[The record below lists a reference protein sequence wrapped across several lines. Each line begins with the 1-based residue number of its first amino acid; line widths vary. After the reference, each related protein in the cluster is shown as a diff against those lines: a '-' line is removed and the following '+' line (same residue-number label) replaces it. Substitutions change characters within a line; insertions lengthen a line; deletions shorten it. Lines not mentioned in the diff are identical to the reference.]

1 MDKYQVVIIGAGPAG
16 LSAGLYTS
24 RAFLSTLILESTGT
38 GGQAATTA
46 HIENYPGFPDGIS
59 GPDLMNNME
68 KQATHFGSK
77 IEFGQVTEIKNADA
91 KEKIIVLDDGTNIQ
105 CNAIIIAAGAKP
117 NELDVPGERK
127 YRGRGVSYC
136 ATCDGAFFK
145 NKDVAVVGGGNSA
158 LEEAIFLTKF
168 TNKVYL
174 IHRRDEFRGARIL
187 QERISKQPKITTVLN
202 SIVKEITGNNQV
214 EKIKIENVKTNEIS
228 FLDCSGI
235 FIYAGHKPNTDFLK
249 NIVQTDANG
258 YIITDADMRTNIAGV
273 FAAGDIRKK
282 FLRQV
287 VTAVGDGATAAMAVE
302 KYMNE
307 IS

>member
-1 MDKYQVVIIGAGPAG
+1 MEKYQVVIIGAGPAG
-16 LSAGLYTS
+16 LSAGIYTS

-38 GGQAATTA
+38 GGQAATTDL
-46 HIENYPGFPDGIS
+46 IENYPGYPDGIK
-59 GPDLMNNME
+59 GPELMNNME
-68 KQATHFGSK
+68 KQAANFGAK
-77 IEFGQVTEIKNADA
+77 IEFGQVSEIKNADA
-91 KEKIIVLDDGTNIQ
+91 EEKIIVLDDGTTIQ

-117 NELDVPGERK
+117 NELEVPGEK
-127 YRGRGVSYC
+127 KFRGRGVSYC

-174 IHRRDEFRGARIL
+174 IHRRDEFRGGKIL
-187 QERISKQPKITTVLN
+187 QERVLKQPKITTVLN
-202 SIVKEITGNNQV
+202 SIVKEIAGSNQV
-214 EKIKIENVKTNEIS
+214 EKIKIENIKTGEIS
-228 FLDCSGI
+228 SLECSGI
-235 FIYAGHKPNTDFLK
+235 FIYAGHKPNTDLLK

-258 YIITDADMRTNIAGV
+258 YIITDDNMRTNIAGI

-302 KYMNE
+302 KYLTE
-307 IS
+307 IC

>member
-1 MDKYQVVIIGAGPAG
+1 MKKYNVVIIGAGPAG
-16 LSAGLYTS
+16 LSAGIYTS
-24 RAFLSTLILESTGT
+24 RAFLSTLILESTAP
-38 GGQAATTA
+38 GGQAATTDL
-46 HIENYPGFPDGIS
+46 IENYPGFPEGIS

-77 IEFGQVTEIKNADA
+77 IEFGQVEEIKNKDA
-91 KEKIIVLDDGTNIQ
+91 KEKILILDDGTDIQ

-117 NELDVPGERK
+117 NELDVPGEK
-127 YRGRGVSYC
+127 KFRGRGVSYC

-174 IHRRDEFRGARIL
+174 IHRRDEFRGVKIL
-187 QERISKQPKITTVLN
+187 QERVFKQPKITTVLN
-202 SIVKEITGNNQV
+202 SIVKEIEGNNQV
-214 EKIKIENVKTNEIS
+214 EKLKIENVQTKEFS

-235 FIYAGHKPNTDFLK
+235 FIYAGHKPNTELLK
-249 NIVQTDANG
+249 NVVQTDEKG
-258 YIITDADMRTNIAGV
+258 YIITDDNMKTNISGI

-287 VTAVGDGATAAMAVE
+287 VTAAGDGATAAMAVE
-302 KYMNE
+302 KYLTE